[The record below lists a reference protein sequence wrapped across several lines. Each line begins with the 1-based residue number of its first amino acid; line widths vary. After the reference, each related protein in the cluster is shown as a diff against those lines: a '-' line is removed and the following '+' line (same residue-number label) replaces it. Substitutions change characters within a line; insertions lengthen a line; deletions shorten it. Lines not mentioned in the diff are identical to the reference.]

1 MTLRGLFFCVFTILQ
16 QCYSHHLYKN
26 TAVGNTIGLYNTAI
40 GNTNGTYNV
49 AIGFYYKK
57 TVAVKV

>member
-1 MTLRGLFFCVFTILQ
+1 
-16 QCYSHHLYKN
+16 LYKN